1 MIQNPI
7 IAGKK
12 LPELTN
18 PAGAANI
25 ESGYEAI
32 DGSGNKITGTKS
44 DSKEITNFGLSSFSN
59 SYNTNDVVVAPEN
72 LSYFVGRFFIA
83 YVIDGST
90 LRYGIA
96 FLKDLQT
103 LITAG
108 DTTIM
113 VLDGGLKITMD
124 FANVTAFSNVKIFTI
139 NPIIS

>member
-44 DSKEITNFGLSSFSN
+44 NSLAFASSYSGPYVAGEVVFTADEYKTMRNVICICADRTADGITLGNFYMDKNGSRTTNGTTGLKFIGATSNGVKAKSSVTEL
-59 SYNTNDVVVAPEN
+59 Y
-72 LSYFVGRFFIA
+72 
-83 YVIDGST
+83 
-90 LRYGIA
+90 
-96 FLKDLQT
+96 
-103 LITAG
+103 
-108 DTTIM
+108 IM
-113 VLDGGLKITMD
+113 VLQ
-124 FANVTAFSNVKIFTI
+124 F
-139 NPIIS
+139 

>member
-44 DSKEITNFGLSSFSN
+44 NSLAFASSYSGPYVAGEVVFTADEYKAMRNVICICADRTADGITLGNFYMDENGSRTINGTVGLSFIGGTSN
-59 SYNTNDVVVAPEN
+59 GVKAKSSVTELY
-72 LSYFVGRFFIA
+72 
-83 YVIDGST
+83 
-90 LRYGIA
+90 
-96 FLKDLQT
+96 
-103 LITAG
+103 
-108 DTTIM
+108 IM
-113 VLDGGLKITMD
+113 RLD
-124 FANVTAFSNVKIFTI
+124 F
-139 NPIIS
+139 